1 MALSPLS
8 STVMRGLFP
17 ATHFPFFSR
26 AGVEMGRE
34 AHAFLE
40 LTKCLVVGFRDIT

>member
-1 MALSPLS
+1 MALSLLS

-17 ATHFPFFSR
+17 ATHFPFSR